1 MCLYILTWIF
11 GVHSLDDL
19 QKVLGLCNRIGVKH
33 LWILL
38 FLYSSLLILCN
49 SRKNKKGKPVVFT
62 YIQNQYRKNNPAFTC
77 LPKWISNSN
86 VNLLL
91 IWIFKWFTSHW
102 LSLHS
107 KEIIFQ
113 NKMAIVFPMKNAQ
126 SPSCWIYSTVVFIC
140 IIDV

>member
-91 IWIFKWFTSHW
+91 IWIISDSHHIGWVSTQRKLSSRMRW
-102 LSLHS
+102 LSYFLW
-107 KEIIFQ
+107 KTLNLLLVEYILLL
-113 NKMAIVFPMKNAQ
+113 
-126 SPSCWIYSTVVFIC
+126 YSFA
-140 IIDV
+140 